1 MAMGKPTMI
10 QFRKLIV
17 SPVAPVSTPMATMLN
32 ELPAGVTTPPMT
44 AAMGMPIIMHLPS
57 RDLPGWASA
66 ALSTT

>member
-32 ELPAGVTTPPMT
+32 ELPARRDHAADDGRDGNADHHALAKPRLAGLGRRPP
-44 AAMGMPIIMHLPS
+44 
-57 RDLPGWASA
+57 
-66 ALSTT
+66 